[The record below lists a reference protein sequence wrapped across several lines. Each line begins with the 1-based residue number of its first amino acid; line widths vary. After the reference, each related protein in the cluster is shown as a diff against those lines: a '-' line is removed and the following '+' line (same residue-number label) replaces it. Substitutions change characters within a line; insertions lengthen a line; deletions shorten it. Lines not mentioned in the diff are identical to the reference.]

1 MGTSIVDALVAVG
14 LVDSRNSA
22 RRAIGDGGASINNV
36 KVTDP
41 DLVLADD
48 DFLHGSVAVIK
59 RGRRNLAA
67 ARKA

>member
-1 MGTSIVDALVAVG
+1 MAVG
-14 LVDSRNSA
+14 LVDSRNAA
-22 RRAIGDGGASINNV
+22 RRAIGDGGASLNNV

-41 DLVLADD
+41 EQVLGEG

-67 ARKA
+67 ARRA